1 MYENIT
7 IAVASD
13 HGGFHLKQTL
23 MEHLAEKG
31 AQFTDLGAFD
41 DESCDYPDYAKTAA
55 DAVAAGKFTFG
66 ILVCGTGIGMSIAAN
81 KVDGIRAALCCDT
94 FSARM
99 ARMHND
105 ANIIC
110 LGERVTGSGLAC
122 DIIDAFFAAEFMGGK
137 HLRRVDKI
145 MSLEK

>member
-13 HGGFHLKQTL
+13 HGVFHPKQTL
-23 MEHLAEKG
+23 MEQLAERARNSPTSARSTTK
-31 AQFTDLGAFD
+31 
-41 DESCDYPDYAKTAA
+41 AA
-55 DAVAAGKFTFG
+55 ITRITLKPGDAVCGRENSPFG
-66 ILVCGTGIGMSIAAN
+66 ILVWAQARDVDSRN